1 MADNSQAKKKTDYP
15 AQKPGIIK
23 KIEDKL
29 EKVGDVIQEKIE
41 AAGNFLESEWN
52 KHNFGPAL
60 ANFVTGAQIQL
71 ISKASG
77 HSLHI
82 VQDPS
87 GELIVEG
94 KGDIG
99 PQAWNAIWTVF
110 NDGNNQV
117 HLYNYNNFLGIVDGE
132 TKVIHVEAGAEVPV
146 EAKLQ
151 LVLSGELMVSLQSTV
166 EHGRCIGINADG
178 TLLSPKHCFASDEH
192 SLFGILLFKTTGQQL
207 LEQNK
212 EEKKDQPMEQAEEKK
227 DQPME
232 QAEEKK

>member
-1 MADNSQAKKKTDYP
+1 MQLSNVFFVK
-15 AQKPGIIK
+15 
-23 KIEDKL
+23 
-29 EKVGDVIQEKIE
+29 
-41 AAGNFLESEWN
+41 
-52 KHNFGPAL
+52 

-99 PQAWNAIWTVF
+99 PQAWNGKKNFIKIFHNHDTAHLFQLWIFFLLLFSAIWTVF

-132 TKVIHVEAGAEVPV
+132 TKVIHVVSGPFD
-146 EAKLQ
+146 LI
-151 LVLSGELMVSLQSTV
+151 LSTFLKVWIE
-166 EHGRCIGINADG
+166 N
-178 TLLSPKHCFASDEH
+178 
-192 SLFGILLFKTTGQQL
+192 FG
-207 LEQNK
+207 
-212 EEKKDQPMEQAEEKK
+212 
-227 DQPME
+227 
-232 QAEEKK
+232 